1 MLADPRPGDTYQQEY
16 LEGEAEDGAEV
27 ARRSTPRRP
36 CRSGSYA
43 DMVKTADTTP
53 LEPEVEEHK
62 YYAEGVG
69 FVYEEK
75 VSGGDD
81 RGRLVS
87 MATP

>member
-1 MLADPRPGDTYQQEY
+1 MRPRTRPRSSRVDA
-16 LEGEAEDGAEV
+16 EAKV
-27 ARRSTPRRP
+27 PF
-36 CRSGSYA
+36 GSYA
-43 DMVKTADTTP
+43 NMVETSDTTP

-75 VSGGDD
+75 VRGGDD

-87 MATP
+87 MRTP